1 MPATSG
7 REGSWLEWRRNLYV
21 LFMVQVLSVAGFSL
35 VFPFLPLYV
44 AELGVATKGS
54 VAFWS
59 GLVFSAQ
66 AVTMMV
72 SSPIWGAV
80 ADRYGRKPML
90 VRATLGGAVM
100 VVLMGFAQSAEQLVL
115 IRIVQGM
122 LTGVVSATSALVAAT
137 VPKEKSG
144 ESLGLIQT
152 GIWVGVAVGPLIGGL
167 VSVALGYRASFWI
180 TGGALALA
188 GVAVI
193 FWVRED
199 FEPLPV
205 QKRVNFWEGYK
216 KLLRAPDMA
225 SLYSVSFLQ
234 SLGRSVT
241 MPIMAFFFVE
251 LLSSSDGAVVMTGLS
266 MGAKAA
272 VGSVSAIYLG
282 KLSDR
287 IGHEKVLTAGAVIAV
302 LVYLPQAFVANVW
315 QLLFLQALTGVS
327 AGAIMPAT
335 SALLNM
341 RTPQGAHGTTF
352 GLGNSVSSGGR
363 IVAPILGAAV
373 YPLIG
378 MRGVF
383 ALNTLVYVVL
393 VLVALYI
400 WRKSAARVT
409 FGTATRVA
417 AD

>member
-1 MPATSG
+1 MVD
-7 REGSWLEWRRNLYV
+7 WRRNLYV

-341 RTPQGAHGTTF
+341 RTPAK
-352 GLGNSVSSGGR
+352 GLTAPPSVWETVSPR
-363 IVAPILGAAV
+363 ADAIVAPILGAAV

-383 ALNTLVYVVL
+383 ALNTVVYVVL

>member
-1 MPATSG
+1 MA
-7 REGSWLEWRRNLYV
+7 EWRRNLYV

-44 AELGVATKGS
+44 AELGVATRGS

-59 GLVFSAQ
+59 GMVFSAQ

-417 AD
+417 VD

>member
-1 MPATSG
+1 MA
-7 REGSWLEWRRNLYV
+7 EWRRNLYV
-21 LFMVQVLSVAGFSL
+21 LFVVQVFTVAGFSL

-44 AELGVATKGS
+44 AELGVATRGS

-59 GLVFSAQ
+59 GLVFSSQ
-66 AVTMMV
+66 AVTMML

-90 VRATLGGAVM
+90 IRASLGGAVM
-100 VVLMGFAQSAEQLVL
+100 VVLMGYAQSAEQLVL
-115 IRIVQGM
+115 IRTVQGL
-122 LTGVVSATSALVAAT
+122 LTGVVSATSALVAST

-167 VSVALGYRASFWI
+167 VSEALGYRACFWI
-180 TGGALALA
+180 TGAALALA

-199 FEPLPV
+199 FEPPPV
-205 QKRVNFWEGYK
+205 QKRVNFWEGYR

-225 SLYSVSFLQ
+225 SLYSASFLQ

>member
-1 MPATSG
+1 MA
-7 REGSWLEWRRNLYV
+7 EWRRNLYV

-44 AELGVATKGS
+44 AELGVATRGS

-59 GLVFSAQ
+59 GMVFSAQ

-199 FEPLPV
+199 FEPPPV

-383 ALNTLVYVVL
+383 ALNTVVYVVL

>member
-1 MPATSG
+1 MA
-7 REGSWLEWRRNLYV
+7 EWRRNLYV

-59 GLVFSAQ
+59 GLVFSSQ

-199 FEPLPV
+199 FEPLSV

-216 KLLRAPDMA
+216 KLLRAPGMA
-225 SLYSVSFLQ
+225 ALYSASFLQ

-251 LLSSSDGAVVMTGLS
+251 LLSSSEGAVVMTGLS

-287 IGHEKVLTAGAVIAV
+287 IGHEKVLTAGAIIAV
-302 LVYLPQAFVANVW
+302 LVYLPQAFVANAW

-341 RTPQGAHGTTF
+341 RTPAGAHGTTF
-352 GLGNSVSSGGR
+352 GLGNSVNSGGR
-363 IVAPILGAAV
+363 FVAPMLGAAV

-383 ALNTLVYVVL
+383 AVNTVVYVVL
-393 VLVALYI
+393 ALVALYI

-409 FGTATRVA
+409 FGAATRVA

>member
-1 MPATSG
+1 MA
-7 REGSWLEWRRNLYV
+7 EWRRNLYV
-21 LFMVQVLSVAGFSL
+21 LFVVQVFTVAGFSL

-383 ALNTLVYVVL
+383 ALNTVVYVVL

>member
-1 MPATSG
+1 MVD
-7 REGSWLEWRRNLYV
+7 WRRNLYV

-167 VSVALGYRASFWI
+167 VSEALGYRASFWI

-205 QKRVNFWEGYK
+205 QKRVEFWESYR

-225 SLYSVSFLQ
+225 SLYSASFLQ

-393 VLVALYI
+393 ALVALYI

-417 AD
+417 AE

>member
-1 MPATSG
+1 MA
-7 REGSWLEWRRNLYV
+7 EWRRNLYV

-44 AELGVATKGS
+44 AELGVATRGS

-59 GLVFSAQ
+59 GMVFSAQ

-383 ALNTLVYVVL
+383 ALNTVVYVVL

>member
-1 MPATSG
+1 MA
-7 REGSWLEWRRNLYV
+7 EWRRNLYV

-44 AELGVATKGS
+44 AELGVATRGS

-59 GLVFSAQ
+59 GMVFSAQ

-199 FEPLPV
+199 FEPLSV

-251 LLSSSDGAVVMTGLS
+251 LLSSSEGAVVMTGLS

-409 FGTATRVA
+409 FGAATRVA

>member
-1 MPATSG
+1 MA
-7 REGSWLEWRRNLYV
+7 EWRRNLYV

-44 AELGVATKGS
+44 AELGVATRGS

-59 GLVFSAQ
+59 GMVFSAQ

-383 ALNTLVYVVL
+383 ALNTVVYVVL

-417 AD
+417 VD